1 MKTKAHLWLDAWGV
15 CVRISALC
23 LLPCLVLSPGCAAPP
38 TEAVVRHPQHVCVSG
53 IWVPSPVDTW
63 VDLYDEK
70 ADIPDYRRPECV
82 RIPNPFPQEDIP
94 YAFPP
99 DTFRISRTDDEGVT
113 GLEAIDLPPIPSGA
127 KTVLICGQYNLKG
140 LADNHDVEILLWT
153 IFQPN
158 FKESVHDFLARELP
172 GLAHFKSLK
181 QLYIAVLTGPDSK
194 AKLFSDIS
202 LSWAADLKHLSRLEL
217 DIDACLFRDVERLRE
232 LPELEAVRFSSDTSR
247 APSFVMSFG
256 QKEWTNVSVLDLSEV
271 CLLDATSLAA
281 VMSAQTVSPPA
292 FCPLE
297 NLPKRVEHLDLTRYV
312 WWDIGL
318 WDAIRPLPQL
328 TSIEI
333 CQEDFDDFVKEID
346 AERKPDIQNT
356 REGKRIT
363 LYDDDQTRHDYRIL
377 LR

>member
-23 LLPCLVLSPGCAAPP
+23 LLPCLVLSPGCAVPP
-38 TEAVVRHPQHVCVSG
+38 PEAVVRHPQHVCVSG
-53 IWVPSPVDTW
+53 IWAPSPVDTW

-318 WDAIRPLPQL
+318 WDVIRPLPQL